1 MLPSFKPLV
10 PFIDIVQVSV
20 EMKLEFRKWN
30 ISVCAAYNS
39 SQDDLLLDFCVSIG
53 GLPWEI
59 SQPSLLFQGL
69 LTADFDTLM
78 DNPGK
83 RSSISIYGFS
93 RVLIHF
99 SS

>member
-1 MLPSFKPLV
+1 MDIRSLQRIREVLLSHRSGMLPSFKPLV

-53 GLPWEI
+53 GL
-59 SQPSLLFQGL
+59 L
-69 LTADFDTLM
+69 
-78 DNPGK
+78 
-83 RSSISIYGFS
+83 
-93 RVLIHF
+93 
-99 SS
+99 